1 MTEREQLAERFEGFR
16 PYLRSVA
23 YRMLGSSNEAEDA
36 VQEAWVRL
44 DRSGTEDVEDLRAWA
59 TTIVARVCLD
69 ILRTRRSRRESRLDG
84 RLPEPIVVIESDEAD
99 APEAQAA
106 LADSVGIALLV
117 VLETLSPTERLAFV
131 LHDMF
136 AVPFN
141 DIAEIVGRS
150 PAATRQLVSRARRRV
165 QGATLARR
173 ADPKVQRRVVDAFL
187 AASRAGDFDALL
199 EVLDPDI
206 VFRIDPGRPTAMVT
220 LHGAP
225 AAARMVLQRGVPV
238 APFARPAM
246 VNGAPGSIVRIG
258 GRLVAVTAFT
268 VVGDRITEIEIFAD
282 PEGLAR
288 IDANLS

>member
-1 MTEREQLAERFEGFR
+1 MTEREQLAEQFEGFR
-16 PYLRSVA
+16 PYLRAVA
-23 YRMLGSSNEAEDA
+23 YRMLGSSSEAEDA

-44 DRSGTEDVEDLRAWA
+44 DRSGAEEVEDLRAWA

-69 ILRTRRSRRESRLDG
+69 MLRSRRSRREARLDG
-84 RLPEPIVVIESDEAD
+84 RLPEPTVVIESDEAD
-99 APEAQAA
+99 APDEQVA
-106 LADSVGIALLV
+106 LADSVGVALLV

-141 DIAEIVGRS
+141 EIAEIIGRS

-165 QGATLARR
+165 QGASPTGRT
-173 ADPKVQRRVVDAFL
+173 DPRVQRRVVDAFL

-199 EVLDPDI
+199 EVLDPAV
-206 VFRIDPGRPTAMVT
+206 VFRIDPGGAAMVT
-220 LHGAP
+220 LSGAP

-238 APFARPAM
+238 APFARPAL

-268 VVGDRITEIEIFAD
+268 VVNERITEIEIFAD
-282 PEGLAR
+282 PERLRA
-288 IDANLS
+288 IDATLQ